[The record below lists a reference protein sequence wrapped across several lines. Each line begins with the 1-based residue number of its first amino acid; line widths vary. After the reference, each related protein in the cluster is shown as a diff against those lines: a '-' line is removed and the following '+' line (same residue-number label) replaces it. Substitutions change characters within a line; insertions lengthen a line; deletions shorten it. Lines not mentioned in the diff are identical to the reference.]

1 LSPACE
7 ARSSIPGQTILLVE
21 DEAFVREVAG
31 EVLRSAGHRV
41 LVASNAAGGIAAF
54 RIHAENVRLLLTDV
68 VLPDRS
74 GYDLARD
81 IAATLGSWRTIFIS
95 GYPENTRLHT
105 GPGHKRAFYLAKPFS
120 AEALVKTVAEA
131 LQAAT
136 G

>member
-1 LSPACE
+1 M
-7 ARSSIPGQTILLVE
+7 
-21 DEAFVREVAG
+21 
-31 EVLRSAGHRV
+31 
-41 LVASNAAGGIAAF
+41 LVASNAAEAIATF
-54 RIHAENVRLLLTDV
+54 RIHGKKVRLLLTDV

-74 GYDLARD
+74 GYDLGRD

-105 GPGHKRAFYLAKPFS
+105 GPGRKRAFYLAKPFS

-131 LQAAT
+131 LQAAA